1 MKLNYAPQAG
11 LRRRSPGPGRERM
24 AFWAGIAILI
34 AFELILMA
42 KSWSPAS
49 AALIF
54 GYDADHDRSTLDQ
67 DASAPSTTDG
77 AGPSVQS

>member
-11 LRRRSPGPGRERM
+11 LRRRRPDHRRQTW
-24 AFWAGIAILI
+24 AFWGGIAII
-34 AFELILMA
+34 AAFELILMA

-54 GYDADHDRSTLDQ
+54 GYDSSQ
-67 DASAPSTTDG
+67 DG
-77 AGPSVQS
+77 AVDAQAADAPDQN

>member
-11 LRRRSPGPGRERM
+11 LRRRRPSPGRERV
-24 AFWAGIAILI
+24 AFWAGIAILA

-49 AALIF
+49 GALIF
-54 GYDADHDRSTLDQ
+54 GYDADRDRSELGQPAAAAPDP
-67 DASAPSTTDG
+67 SAPGMQT
-77 AGPSVQS
+77 